1 MPNPIN
7 RIYYASQ
14 AVNLKPQDSTG
25 ANIYGVSW
33 LSPKGVQS
41 VGITTNFN
49 IEQVFQL
56 GQLDLYDQVE
66 ETPDV
71 QVTMSKIIDGTPPLY
86 FMCMGG
92 STGIT
97 GANGKDLAALSTNR
111 VNFRLGIFS
120 DANSNATGLPSH
132 YVTCSGMYLSSFNF
146 TFPVDGNA
154 TEEITLVGNNKVWGS
169 GSATSAGTTLVAPT
183 SAVDGFGFT
192 GSGLSPSTIRRYNIN
207 YGSTVLPTGTG
218 GIRVPQDRTN
228 GRPYVQNITIS
239 ADLGR
244 EAISEFG
251 SFAPYFR
258 YVNFPVE
265 ITSEFTVIGSDGD
278 YVEANDFASTSATC
292 GQSYKNLT
300 EKPIKIVVC
309 GSGATDTLTLDLG
322 SKNKL
327 TSVNYTGGDTG
338 GGNVNIT
345 YSFRTFNTFIPSATG
360 SFIDVKYI
368 DNTDNNNFID

>member
-1 MPNPIN
+1 MPPIN

-25 ANIYGVSW
+25 ANVYSTSW

-49 IEQVFQL
+49 IEQVFQM

-71 QVTMSKIIDGTPPLY
+71 QVTMSKIIDGTAPLY
-86 FMCMGG
+86 LICMGG
-92 STGIT
+92 SDGIT

-120 DANSNATGLPSH
+120 DANSNATGAPSH
-132 YVTCSGMYLSSFNF
+132 YVTCSGMYLSSFTF

-154 TEEITLVGNNKVWGS
+154 TEEITLVGNNKVWQS
-169 GSATSAGTTLVAPT
+169 GILGVPASTTA
-183 SAVDGFGFT
+183 GFGFT

-218 GIRVPQDRTN
+218 GIRVTDGRS
-228 GRPYVQNITIS
+228 RPYVQNITIS

-278 YVEANDFASTSATC
+278 YVNANDFSAVSATC

-300 EKPIKIVVC
+300 DQQIKIVVC
-309 GSGATDTLTLDLG
+309 GSGANDTLTLDLG

-368 DNTDNNNFID
+368 NDSDDSDRLLD

>member
-25 ANIYGVSW
+25 ANVYSTSW

-49 IEQVFQL
+49 IQQVFQM

-71 QVTMSKIIDGTPPLY
+71 QVTMSKIIDGTVPLY
-86 FMCMGG
+86 LICMGG
-92 STGIT
+92 ASGPS
-97 GANGKDLAALSTNR
+97 AASGKDLPALSTNR

-120 DANSNATGLPSH
+120 DANSNATGAPSH
-132 YVTCSGMYLSSFNF
+132 YVDCSGMYLSSFNF

-154 TEEITLVGNNKVWGS
+154 TEEITLVGNNKVWNSGILSAPGS
-169 GSATSAGTTLVAPT
+169 NT
-183 SAVDGFGFT
+183 VDFGFT

-218 GIRVPQDRTN
+218 GIRVPSNRTN
-228 GRPYVQNITIS
+228 ARPYVQNITIS

-278 YVEANDFASTSATC
+278 YVEANDFSSVSATC

-300 EKPIKIVVC
+300 EKQIKIVVC
-309 GSGATDTLTLDLG
+309 GSGANDTLTLDLG

-345 YSFRTFNTFIPSATG
+345 YSFRTFNTFIPTATG
-360 SFIDVKYI
+360 SFIDIKYI
-368 DNTDNNNFID
+368 NATDDGSVID